1 MEPVDTSEE
10 DEPRL
15 KYQRLGAEAEELL
28 VDEKAV
34 CLCVSD
40 KLLALGLSKGSVHL
54 LDYEGNEVCMP
65 CMYCSSLGK
74 IRKNRRLQHQARMQV
89 KRFRSHGKQVNCI
102 CFDKNAEFVAS
113 CSSDGTVAVGSCF
126 STCCC

>member
-28 VDEKAV
+28 VDERAV

-54 LDYEGNEVCMP
+54 LDYEGNEVCMHCIFYVP
-65 CMYCSSLGK
+65 LEPACEVE
-74 IRKNRRLQHQARMQV
+74 RLQQ
-89 KRFRSHGKQVNCI
+89 
-102 CFDKNAEFVAS
+102 
-113 CSSDGTVAVGSCF
+113 
-126 STCCC
+126 